1 MFKKLTIAAAGTAL
15 MAFGV
20 SETAQAASFNVDVLA
35 SGLNSPR
42 GLTIGSDGALY
53 ATEAGKGGSGSCIPS
68 PSRPDVDLCYGATG
82 RLLRIQNGVTK
93 PIVTGLPSIASPQ
106 DGTEATGVHDITFDG
121 TGQAYV
127 LVGLGSNPANR
138 DQLPTSDFAQLLAI
152 NDLNGE
158 PSWTAIADLAAYE
171 SVNNPDG
178 GDPATGGIDTNPYSL
193 LIKDS
198 TAYVVDAGANALL
211 SVGLDDGEIATESVF
226 SDRLVTNPFSGAT
239 MPMESVPTSIA
250 VGSDDAFYVGELTG
264 FPYPEGGA
272 RVFRLNAENQPEVYA
287 EGFTNIIDL
296 DFDQEGNLFVLE
308 YTANSLLSGD
318 PTGALIQVAPDGTR
332 TTILDQELR
341 FPTALAVGSDN
352 SIYVSN
358 NGFVGGKGEILRVD
372 LTDETSVPESTSIV
386 GLLAI
391 GAVSVVTQLRRKQK
405 SATLIK
411 K

>member
-1 MFKKLTIAAAGTAL
+1 
-15 MAFGV
+15 
-20 SETAQAASFNVDVLA
+20 
-35 SGLNSPR
+35 
-42 GLTIGSDGALY
+42 
-53 ATEAGKGGSGSCIPS
+53 
-68 PSRPDVDLCYGATG
+68 DVDLCYGATG
-82 RLLRIQNGVTK
+82 RLLRIQNGVTE
-93 PIVTGLPSIASPQ
+93 PLVTGLPSIASPQ
-106 DGTEATGVHDITFDG
+106 DGTEATGPHDIAFDA

-127 LVGLGSNPANR
+127 LVGLGSNPGNR

-171 SVNNPDG
+171 AANNPDG

-193 LIKDS
+193 LIEDS

-211 SVGLDDGEIATESVF
+211 SVGLNDEEIATESVF

-239 MPMESVPTSIA
+239 IPMESVPTSIT
-250 VGSDDAFYVGELTG
+250 VGPDDAFYMGELTG

-272 RVFRLNAENQPEVYA
+272 RVFRLNSENQPEVYA

-296 DFDQEGNLFVLE
+296 EFDPEGNLFVLE
-308 YTANSLLSGD
+308 YATNSILSGD
-318 PTGALIQVAPDGTR
+318 PTGALIRVAPDGTR
-332 TTILDQELR
+332 TTLLDQELR

-358 NGFVGGKGEILRVD
+358 NGFVGGQGEILRVD

-391 GAVSVVTQLRRKQK
+391 GSVGVVTQLRRKQK
-405 SATLIK
+405 SATVIK